1 MKNKL
6 IGLGLIALAVL
17 LLVGQTLNLQFSVW
31 PLVPIAI
38 LTYLGIKELF
48 KHDYESAALTLGLA
62 LLVTNHAYHLL
73 AISTGSLILV
83 VILFVIGLS
92 FLTPK
97 KEKDALDVK
106 CIIAK
111 SVTDASREIAE
122 QKLKNKEE

>member
-62 LLVTNHAYHLL
+62 LLVTNR
-73 AISTGSLILV
+73 ITS
-83 VILFVIGLS
+83 
-92 FLTPK
+92 
-97 KEKDALDVK
+97 
-106 CIIAK
+106 
-111 SVTDASREIAE
+111 
-122 QKLKNKEE
+122 